1 MKLKM
6 KYWVY
11 AVIFGAMGLAASL
24 ATSARAAD
32 DQPLSAGLVPPASAA
47 YDAFQPPWL
56 SGRLGLK
63 PEPSSRSAAE
73 IASGLRYY
81 SDTRSLL
88 VPMDQEDSWR
98 LGFGLNIGGT
108 PKVEGVQS
116 GGLGLQPKGSAAGII
131 FEKKF

>member
-1 MKLKM
+1 M
-6 KYWVY
+6 KYWVR
-11 AVIFGAMGLAASL
+11 VLIFGLIGLAASL
-24 ATSARAAD
+24 ATAAMAAENQPSSAW
-32 DQPLSAGLVPPASAA
+32 LVPPASAD

-63 PEPSSRSAAE
+63 PEPRSRSAAE

-88 VPMDQEDSWR
+88 VPMDQDDSWR

-108 PKVEGVQS
+108 PKVDGVQS

-131 FEKKF
+131 IEKKF

>member
-1 MKLKM
+1 M
-6 KYWVY
+6 KYQARFLIV
-11 AVIFGAMGLAASL
+11 ALIGLAAIL
-24 ATSARAAD
+24 ATDAIAAE
-32 DQPLSAGLVPPASAA
+32 DQPSSAGLVPPAGAE
-47 YDAFQPPWL
+47 YDSFQPPWL
-56 SGRLGLK
+56 SGRVGLK
-63 PEPSSRSAAE
+63 PERRSRSAAE

-98 LGFGLNIGGT
+98 LGFGFNIGGT
-108 PKVEGVQS
+108 PKLDNLQS